1 MCKIKDTAKKTKRIL
16 TNETVKFLFAH
27 KSFLIVILYPLLP
40 DFIPVLGELD
50 DILVIVWQVC
60 NILTNEFE
68 ATPAYMHASANSNKL
83 SRIRQGTEIA
93 AEAAAMLQPEEGGSK
108 EEVLDEAEA
117 SRGI

>member
-1 MCKIKDTAKKTKRIL
+1 MGKIKDTAKKTKRIL

-40 DFIPVLGELD
+40 DFIPVIGELD

-68 ATPAYMHASANSNKL
+68 STPAYMHASANDNKL
-83 SRIRQGTEIA
+83 SRLRQGTEVV
-93 AEAAAMLQPEEGGSK
+93 AEAAVMIQPSENRGK
-108 EEVLDEAEA
+108 EEEAPT
-117 SRGI
+117 GI